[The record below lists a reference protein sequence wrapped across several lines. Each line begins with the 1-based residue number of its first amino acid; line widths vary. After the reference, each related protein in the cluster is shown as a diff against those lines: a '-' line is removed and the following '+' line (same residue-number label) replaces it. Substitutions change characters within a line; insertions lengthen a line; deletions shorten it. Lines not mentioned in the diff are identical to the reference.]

1 MLIASI
7 NPEKADVVTHIGDV
21 RGQESLDDTKVHE
34 IFDAM
39 LVESYK
45 QFEEK
50 FAPTVYQFWDS
61 SSQSA
66 QYRRVRPDIP
76 ENLVSEIR
84 LGSRHPTTGVLFSML
99 DSHTSSG
106 ATSVNFDYGK
116 ILDQINPK
124 KTRDAIQQVRKELMF
139 HYQRFAQLPPGDPV
153 RDEHAVALNTLME
166 ETRAYYKNPT
176 QMLALMLDDSER
188 RLLLSSTEQEEGARN
203 EQVVAGL
210 MKISDDG
217 SLSILAAPKPEEH
230 ALALTEGEHSTAL
243 AAVLEQ
249 DYEASTKEEERS
261 DFVKDLVKRTFSPL
275 AVQTQTALDLEQE
288 AAKYNTYLELYTSS
302 QAAFL
307 ECAKPIAQIML
318 GVYSYFQQ
326 YPVKGKGGMPPKLL
340 VTNCDPE
347 MLARSGNISRL
358 EVFLASTNDKNDY
371 EKTIW
376 LAMIPN
382 LSMKRN
388 EDVNVTKE
396 VFETV
401 NKVRKNTD
409 VVSMETLSVLL
420 NTLAEYQVKTFFS
433 FETGE
438 ETTFDKVQRE
448 GISSFVDRVENLM
461 DQECSAFAVPCLPN
475 ITVIP
480 KNKSGVITGTKMD
493 SDGTT
498 IGLSQNK
505 EDVMR
510 FWVNG
515 IYLPACFP
523 AAGLYAAMQ
532 CPEALRHWFS
542 KNADPE
548 LPGVRVDLEA
558 GNNSNIILPKLAR
571 ENSGFS
577 KSVKQEINRQRFGFI
592 FSSEYV
598 VYQGKK
604 ISRITVYT
612 ARSLAS
618 DGLQFESIF
627 QSSVTTFFERI
638 LAQITG
644 DNKDQSV
651 KFFFSNNPKSQ
662 MSQWKAKKNMVNAI
676 IQEGDEVEF
685 ELDETG
691 TSCDINF
698 TFGGVTKN
706 VRVKL
711 NRATARAV

>member
-84 LGSRHPTTGVLFSML
+84 LGLRHPTTGVLFSML

-261 DFVKDLVKRTFSPL
+261 DFVKDLVKRTFSPWRCRHKPRWIL
-275 AVQTQTALDLEQE
+275 SRKPRSTTHTWNYTPVRRRLFWSAQNQLLKSCSVCIAIFSNIPSRARAACPPNCLSQTVIRKCLPAAATSPAWRSFWQAQT
-288 AAKYNTYLELYTSS
+288 T
-302 QAAFL
+302 
-307 ECAKPIAQIML
+307 
-318 GVYSYFQQ
+318 
-326 YPVKGKGGMPPKLL
+326 
-340 VTNCDPE
+340 
-347 MLARSGNISRL
+347 
-358 EVFLASTNDKNDY
+358 
-371 EKTIW
+371 KTIT
-376 LAMIPN
+376 
-382 LSMKRN
+382 KR
-388 EDVNVTKE
+388 
-396 VFETV
+396 
-401 NKVRKNTD
+401 R
-409 VVSMETLSVLL
+409 
-420 NTLAEYQVKTFFS
+420 Y
-433 FETGE
+433 G
-438 ETTFDKVQRE
+438 
-448 GISSFVDRVENLM
+448 
-461 DQECSAFAVPCLPN
+461 LP
-475 ITVIP
+475 
-480 KNKSGVITGTKMD
+480 
-493 SDGTT
+493 
-498 IGLSQNK
+498 
-505 EDVMR
+505 
-510 FWVNG
+510 
-515 IYLPACFP
+515 
-523 AAGLYAAMQ
+523 
-532 CPEALRHWFS
+532 
-542 KNADPE
+542 
-548 LPGVRVDLEA
+548 
-558 GNNSNIILPKLAR
+558 
-571 ENSGFS
+571 
-577 KSVKQEINRQRFGFI
+577 
-592 FSSEYV
+592 
-598 VYQGKK
+598 
-604 ISRITVYT
+604 
-612 ARSLAS
+612 
-618 DGLQFESIF
+618 
-627 QSSVTTFFERI
+627 
-638 LAQITG
+638 
-644 DNKDQSV
+644 
-651 KFFFSNNPKSQ
+651 
-662 MSQWKAKKNMVNAI
+662 
-676 IQEGDEVEF
+676 
-685 ELDETG
+685 
-691 TSCDINF
+691 
-698 TFGGVTKN
+698 
-706 VRVKL
+706 
-711 NRATARAV
+711 